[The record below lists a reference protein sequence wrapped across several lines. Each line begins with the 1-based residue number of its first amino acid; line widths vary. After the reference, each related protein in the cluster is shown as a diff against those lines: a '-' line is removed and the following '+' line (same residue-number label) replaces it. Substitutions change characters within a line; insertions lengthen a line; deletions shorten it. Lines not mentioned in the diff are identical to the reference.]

1 MARAPQPIDPTQD
14 SVVLNQFTGLKNT
27 VGSERLAPNE
37 LEKALNIDIDDAGQI
52 RRRRGQTLVSSGNFH
67 SVWTGRHAVYGVKN
81 GALGIINPNYTFVQ
95 LMAGAGDAPI
105 AYLQLDDDVYFSSED
120 VSGIIRQNGTI
131 SPWGSSTSE
140 GTWLSPVVNPTE
152 TLNPTGG
159 KMLGKP
165 PMATALAYLNGR
177 IYLAHDKTVWAT
189 ELYMYNYVDKTRN
202 FLPFEAEVT
211 AIGAVTDGLYVGTK
225 DNIWFLSGPLMEMR
239 RIPVNGGIIAGSLVY
254 IQPEFLPDDV
264 AQGTRNAV
272 LFVTPF
278 GLFAGLDSGTV
289 RSLTSAKFIFPDAS
303 SYASLFRR
311 QDGVNQYIGVADS
324 AGAPT
329 SSARV
334 GDYVDAEIRRFQG
347 A

>member
-1 MARAPQPIDPTQD
+1 
-14 SVVLNQFTGLKNT
+14 VVLSQFTGLKNT

-37 LEKALNIDIDDAGQI
+37 LEKALNIDIDDVGQI

-67 SVWTGRHAVYGVKN
+67 SVWTGQHAVYGVKN

-105 AYLQLDDDVYFSSED
+105 AYVQLDDDVYFSSED
-120 VSGIIRQNGTI
+120 VSGIIRKNNTV
-131 SPWGSSTSE
+131 SPWGSQTSE
-140 GTWLSPVVNPTE
+140 GTWLSPVVNPTS

-159 KMLGKP
+159 KLLGKP
-165 PMATALAYLNGR
+165 PMATSLAYLNGR
-177 IYLAHDKTVWAT
+177 IYLGQKKLVWVT
-189 ELYMYNYVDKTRN
+189 ELYLYNYVDKTRN
-202 FLPFEAEVT
+202 FLPFEADVT
-211 AIGAVTDGLYVGTK
+211 ALGSVADGVYVGTEE
-225 DNIWFLSGPLMEMR
+225 DVFFLSGPLSEMR
-239 RIPVNGGIIAGSLVY
+239 RMSVNGGIIPGSLVY
-254 IQPEFLPDDV
+254 IDPEVLPEEI
-264 AQGTRNAV
+264 AGGSRHAV
-272 LFVTPF
+272 MFMTKSGACV
-278 GLFAGLDSGTV
+278 GLDSGNV
-289 RSLTSAKFIFPDAS
+289 RNLTQGRFIFPDAVR
-303 SYASLFRR
+303 YASLFRE

>member
-1 MARAPQPIDPTQD
+1 MARAPQPVDPMQD
-14 SVVLNQFTGLKNT
+14 SVVLGQFTGLKNT

-37 LEKALNIDIDDAGQI
+37 LEKALNIDIDDVGQI

-67 SVWTGRHAVYGVKN
+67 SVWSSRKVVYGVKN

-105 AYLQLDDDVYFSSED
+105 SYLQLDDDVYFSSED
-120 VSGIIRQNGTI
+120 VSGIIRSNNTI
-131 SPWGSSTSE
+131 AQWGAVSSE

-159 KMLGKP
+159 KLLGKP
-165 PMATALAYLNGR
+165 PMATSLAYLNGR
-177 IYLAHDKTVWAT
+177 IYLASKKVVWAT

-202 FLPFEAEVT
+202 FLPFEDTVT
-211 AIGAVTDGLYVGTK
+211 ALASVTDGIYVGTRN
-225 DNIWFLSGPLMEMR
+225 DIWFLSGPLMEMR
-239 RIPVNGGIIAGSLVY
+239 RIPISGGIVPGSVVY
-254 IQPEFLPDDV
+254 TSPDALPTEV
-264 AQGTRNAV
+264 AQGSRNAV
-272 LFVTPF
+272 LFITAD
-278 GLFAGLDSGTV
+278 GLCAGLDSGNV
-289 RSLTSAKFIFPDAS
+289 QSLTEGRFIFPDAVRYS
-303 SYASLFRR
+303 ALFRE
-311 QDGVNQYIGVADS
+311 QDGVKQYIGVADS